1 MEQQIQDLVDSIR
14 KEGIEEA
21 RREKEAILADARA
34 EADRILNSAREK
46 ADAMVAEATKECALR
61 QQSAKASL
69 AQAARDVS
77 LALKNTINKEL
88 GAILGDSIAS
98 ALDKDLISRIVSSAV
113 DAGLK
118 DADIVVSAPD
128 AETLVKALRSSL
140 ADKLKNGLALEVGSG
155 RTGLVIQSRDG
166 SGYIDLSADEM
177 AELIRPFLSDAV
189 KAQVFD

>member
-34 EADRILNSAREK
+34 EADRILSSAREK
-46 ADAMVAEATKECALR
+46 ADAMVADATKECALR

-98 ALDKDLISRIVSSAV
+98 ALDKDLISRIVSSVV

-118 DADIVVSAPD
+118 DADIIVSAPD
-128 AETLVKALRSSL
+128 AEALVKALRSSL
-140 ADKLKNGLALEVGSG
+140 ADKLKNGLALKVGSG

>member
-34 EADRILNSAREK
+34 EADRILSSAREK
-46 ADAMVAEATKECALR
+46 ADAMVEEATKECALR

-128 AETLVKALRSSL
+128 AEALRPLSRGGGLYFGAKRQPSRPRRTKKPPPSAENIFRERGKKSL
-140 ADKLKNGLALEVGSG
+140 TRGRAAHIIGLAL
-155 RTGLVIQSRDG
+155 LC
-166 SGYIDLSADEM
+166 
-177 AELIRPFLSDAV
+177 
-189 KAQVFD
+189 

>member
-34 EADRILNSAREK
+34 EADRILSSAREK
-46 ADAMVAEATKECALR
+46 ADAMVADATKECALR

-128 AETLVKALRSSL
+128 AEALVKALRSSL
-140 ADKLKNGLALEVGSG
+140 ADKLKNGLALKVGSG

>member
-34 EADRILNSAREK
+34 EADRILSSAREK
-46 ADAMVAEATKECALR
+46 ADAMVEEATKECALR

-128 AETLVKALRSSL
+128 AEALVKVLRSSL
-140 ADKLKNGLALEVGSG
+140 ADKLKRKDWTRHPEQG
-155 RTGLVIQSRDG
+155 RQRLHRPFCRRDG
-166 SGYIDLSADEM
+166 
-177 AELIRPFLSDAV
+177 
-189 KAQVFD
+189 

>member
-34 EADRILNSAREK
+34 EADRILSSAREK
-46 ADAMVAEATKECALR
+46 ADAMVEEATKECALR

-118 DADIVVSAPD
+118 DADI
-128 AETLVKALRSSL
+128 LVKALRSSL
-140 ADKLKNGLALEVGSG
+140 ADKLKNGLALKVGSG

-177 AELIRPFLSDAV
+177 AELIRPCLSDAV

>member
-34 EADRILNSAREK
+34 EADRILSSAREK
-46 ADAMVAEATKECALR
+46 AYAMVEEATKECALR

-128 AETLVKALRSSL
+128 AEALVKALRSSL
-140 ADKLKNGLALEVGSG
+140 ADKLKNGLALKVGSG

-177 AELIRPFLSDAV
+177 AELIRPCLSDAV